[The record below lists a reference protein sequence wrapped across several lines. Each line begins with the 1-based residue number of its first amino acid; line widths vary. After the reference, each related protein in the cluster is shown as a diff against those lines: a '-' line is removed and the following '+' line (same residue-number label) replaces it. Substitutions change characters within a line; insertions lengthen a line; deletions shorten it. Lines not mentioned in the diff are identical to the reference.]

1 MKELD
6 NFIKRFGRSTY
17 VSQDGWTSHVYNA
30 VIEPLRYKNKMYLY
44 GSYNEL
50 GHYPEAFFL
59 YIGPA
64 SVSFDCLNDSAIVH
78 TSDGKSYL
86 IHHWEKVYI
95 KDKPVYIW
103 AVIKE
108 RIE

>member
-1 MKELD
+1 MREVD
-6 NFIKRFGRSTY
+6 SFIKTFGRGMY
-17 VSQDGWTSHVYNA
+17 VTQGDWSSEVYNA
-30 VIEPLRYKNKMYLY
+30 VVEPLRYKNKMYLY

-50 GHYPEAFFL
+50 GHYPEAFYL

-64 SVSFDCLNDSAIVH
+64 NSVFDNLDDSAVVH

-95 KDKPVYIW
+95 KEKPVYIW

-108 RIE
+108 RTV